1 SIGGHRADVTCPN
14 SRRESELGSIQW
26 LVIVEVYREWPIT
39 GGGFFRARE
48 HVFDRMPFPRVP
60 LMCDVGRLC
69 RCMALMKNLT
79 VLVILFLTFSRQAD
93 AKAARQQ
100 VDQKGRASEAP

>member
-1 SIGGHRADVTCPN
+1 GHRADVTCPN

-48 HVFDRMPFPRVP
+48 SVF
-60 LMCDVGRLC
+60 
-69 RCMALMKNLT
+69 A
-79 VLVILFLTFSRQAD
+79 VILRLRRAPAD
-93 AKAARQQ
+93 A
-100 VDQKGRASEAP
+100 